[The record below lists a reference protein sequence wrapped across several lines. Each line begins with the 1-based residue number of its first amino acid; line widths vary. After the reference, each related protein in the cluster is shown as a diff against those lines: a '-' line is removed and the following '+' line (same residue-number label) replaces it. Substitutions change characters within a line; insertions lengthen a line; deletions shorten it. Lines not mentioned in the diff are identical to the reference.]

1 MIGTAGQFASGISPA
16 PLGALDSTLLSI
28 NTSPYFTA
36 SMMLLLNLGGRFLG
50 LELSKGQEQFFM
62 HPYFRRFLIFVVLFV
77 ATRNIAIAFWMTI
90 IIILLIGYLFNENS
104 SLCLMRGGVPGS
116 SCDVKESFINIAG
129 LPAMP
134 TPGATPGATAA
145 AAAATPGAA
154 AVTQSGLTPEEENIL
169 KMLLDKKQKSEVKV
183 EKFTEAEKSTKEGK
197 NLLSQ
202 YAKNMKLLDI
212 FN

>member
-1 MIGTAGQFASGISPA
+1 MSMLGPVGQIAQSGLNPA
-16 PLGALDSTLLSI
+16 PLGLVDGALMTI

-50 LELSKGQEQFFM
+50 LELTKGQEKFFM
-62 HPYFRRFLIFVVLFV
+62 HPYVRRFLIFVVLFV

-90 IIILLIGYLFNENS
+90 IIILLIGYFLNENS
-104 SLCLMRGGVPGS
+104 SLCLVPGGVNGSTCAAGAKEGFVSVPGVPS
-116 SCDVKESFINIAG
+116 AG
-129 LPAMP
+129 N
-134 TPGATPGATAA
+134 GE
-145 AAAATPGAA
+145 
-154 AVTQSGLTPEEENIL
+154 LTPEEENIL
-169 KMLLDKKQKSEVKV
+169 KMLLDKKQKADAKISSAANATSQD
-183 EKFTEAEKSTKEGK
+183 EKPKRDGK

>member
-1 MIGTAGQFASGISPA
+1 MIGTASQFASGIAPA
-16 PLGALDSTLLSI
+16 PLSALDSTLLSI

-104 SLCLMRGGVPGS
+104 SLCLMRGGLVGS
-116 SCDVKESFINIAG
+116 SCAVKEPFINIQG
-129 LPAMP
+129 LPAIP
-134 TPGATPGATAA
+134 TPGATPGATPSASVAA
-145 AAAATPGAA
+145 
-154 AVTQSGLTPEEENIL
+154 QSALTPEEENIL
-169 KMLLDKKQKSEVKV
+169 KMLLEKKQKGEVKV

-197 NLLSQ
+197 NLLAQ